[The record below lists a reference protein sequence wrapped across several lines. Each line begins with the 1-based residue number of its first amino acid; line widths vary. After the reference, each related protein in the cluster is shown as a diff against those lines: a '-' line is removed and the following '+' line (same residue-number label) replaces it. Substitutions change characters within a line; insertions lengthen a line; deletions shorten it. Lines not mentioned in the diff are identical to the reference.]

1 MLRNNQRAEALWP
14 KKEIGPGFDFL
25 DLFQKRLHTIP
36 LALRYS
42 AMTDRG
48 QKLTELNNDWLA
60 DAEIVRIEAKEVG
73 RFEKSVRGDAFLMG
87 AQ

>member
-1 MLRNNQRAEALWP
+1 
-14 KKEIGPGFDFL
+14 
-25 DLFQKRLHTIP
+25 
-36 LALRYS
+36 
-42 AMTDRG
+42 MTDRG